1 MPAATLPPPVFPS
14 REGDFTWELIEQFP
28 RQGRWSESEYLHHDF
43 SGLVEFDSGPLK
55 FLPVRS
61 IAHQEVTGAV
71 YRTLFRFVAERDLGK
86 VLFVPVR
93 VRTVNLPD
101 ELKHRE
107 PDVCFLRRGRF
118 DRQRENFW
126 EVADLV
132 VEVVSPDDP
141 DRDWVTKKREYAA
154 AGIPEYW
161 IADPRDRT
169 LTVFMLPGGG
179 TKYRRAGR
187 YAEGEAA
194 ASVLLEGLTVDVAG
208 CFDHA

>member
-1 MPAATLPPPVFPS
+1 MPAATPPPPVLPS
-14 REGDFTWELIEQFP
+14 RAGDPTWELLEQFP
-28 RQGRWSESEYLHHDF
+28 RQGGWSEAEYLHQEF
-43 SGLVEFDSGPLK
+43 SGLVEFNNGVLE
-55 FLPVRS
+55 FLAVPS
-61 IAHQEVTGAV
+61 IVHQEVAGAI
-71 YRTLFRFVAERDLGK
+71 YRTLFQFVAERDLGK
-86 VLFVPVR
+86 VLFAPVR

-141 DRDWVTKKREYAA
+141 NRDWVTKLAEYA

-169 LTVFMLPGGG
+169 LTVFTLPDGG
-179 TKYRRAGR
+179 KEYRRAGR
-187 YAEGEAA
+187 YAAGETAP
-194 ASVLLEGLTVDVAG
+194 SVLLEGLTVDVTA
-208 CFDHA
+208 CFDHD